1 MTRMEDKHGEA
12 APVFVCPECWH
23 EDDPEHLQEVDQQL
37 RCPEC
42 EAWTDSNE
50 CVTRRFSG

>member
-1 MTRMEDKHGEA
+1 MEDEYGETV
-12 APVFVCPECWH
+12 PVFVCPECWH
-23 EDDPEHLQEVDQQL
+23 ECDPEHLPETDQQL

-50 CVTRRFSG
+50 CITRRFGGL